1 MTCKD
6 QIKNTGKKIV
16 FRTLLERARNQL
28 DVAGV
33 VVGVGKGI
41 SCGVADRTGVGV
53 GWIWVMKGCS
63 ALLRVCYFG
72 ERRR

>member
-41 SCGVADRTGVGV
+41 SCGAADRTGVVQG
-53 GWIWVMKGCS
+53 GFGCW
-63 ALLRVCYFG
+63 
-72 ERRR
+72 